1 MIKQRQHY
9 VSRYYLTAWTNNKKQ
24 IFCLRDNRIFLS
36 SLMNIAQE
44 RFFYKIQDLDQ
55 KQKEFIKKII
65 LDTKNEKLIE
75 LHFNFLRLYTKV
87 NFIEKLFPNNT
98 DINDEVNKIKINLE
112 EDYHANIESIG
123 IKYIDMLRNKDIDFY
138 NNIDTNDRMEFLFFI
153 VLQYFR
159 TKKIKNDVMNSFKN
173 YSYNMEKIYPFLAHI
188 FSTNLSYNLHLDK
201 SMKLIL
207 LENDTNENFL
217 TGDQPILNTY
227 SFLNK
232 KELEYNEL
240 EFYYP
245 ISPRLAILI
254 SDKIE
259 SNFIKIDDIEKVKE
273 YNQMIINV
281 SLEQIYSLSEEQ
293 LQKIQKEIQ

>member
-259 SNFIKIDDIEKVKE
+259 SNFIKIDDIKK
-273 YNQMIINV
+273 
-281 SLEQIYSLSEEQ
+281 
-293 LQKIQKEIQ
+293 